1 MLLASDLWWR
11 IPSTEPS
18 SSTLEPPNSPR
29 SSASLLCRTRIAG
42 GVILLFN
49 SQRVS
54 HCKLRSL
61 VARCPFKTLYSQRHI
76 YSVLQQEGASQIILS
91 IASSLQCT
99 LEKHWLFSQPFQIPR
114 IAFVP
119 ESPLIDATRRVYS
132 GSGGRTD
139 RAESSSN
146 RMGRL
151 NPFCSRK
158 AFTKAKGEGELSL
171 AVLFTPLLP

>member
-1 MLLASDLWWR
+1 MPLQNTVLPKAH
-11 IPSTEPS
+11 
-18 SSTLEPPNSPR
+18 
-29 SSASLLCRTRIAG
+29 LLCAAAG
-42 GVILLFN
+42 RRLPNHPLHSFIP
-49 SQRVS
+49 QR
-54 HCKLRSL
+54 
-61 VARCPFKTLYSQRHI
+61 
-76 YSVLQQEGASQIILS
+76 
-91 IASSLQCT
+91 T